1 MFRAVEPTPKSL
13 VLDLLS
19 TLGRGSAPVR
29 ALVASGR
36 LFGIAENSLRVALAR
51 LLAVGLVDRD
61 ARGQYRLGPG
71 AAGVA
76 RQIHSW
82 RDVEGRLRPWGGA
95 WVAAHSARLGRRAP
109 RLRRQHLRAL
119 RLLGFR
125 SLEAG
130 LELRPDNLEGGVDAV
145 RERLAALGLDASA
158 LIFGLTRL
166 DAASEAR
173 ARGLWDA
180 AALVESYRESRA
192 RLAASAARL
201 SDLPRDTAMSES
213 FQLGGAA
220 IRQLVLDP
228 LLPEPIVPRA
238 ERRQLLDALRRYD
251 RLGRRI
257 WAGWLGADA
266 AEPTQCPAGVRGPGP
281 AADVFESVAG
291 V

>member
-1 MFRAVEPTPKSL
+1 VEPTPKSL
-13 VLDLLS
+13 ILDLLS

-29 ALVASGR
+29 ALVTSGR
-36 LFGIAENSLRVALAR
+36 LFGIAENSLRVALTR
-51 LLAVGLVDRD
+51 LLAEGLIERD
-61 ARGQYRLGPG
+61 ARGQYRLGPRT
-71 AAGVA
+71 AGVT
-76 RQIHSW
+76 RHIRSW
-82 RDVEGRLRPWGGA
+82 RDIEQRLGSWGGA
-95 WVAAHSARLGRRAP
+95 WVAVHSRRLGGATP
-109 RLRRQHLRAL
+109 RQRRQRVRAL

-145 RERLAALGLDASA
+145 RDRLAALGLDASA
-158 LIFGLTRL
+158 PVFGLTQL
-166 DAASEAR
+166 DARNEAR

-180 AALVESYRESRA
+180 AALVDGYRETRA
-192 RLAASAARL
+192 RLETSAARL
-201 SDLPRDTAMSES
+201 PDLPRDAAMAES

-238 ERRQLLDALRRYD
+238 ERRQLLEALRRYD

-266 AEPTQCPAGVRGPGP
+266 DDPVQCPAGVRGAGP
-281 AADVFESVAG
+281 AADVFESVGG